1 MRKRTTILEYC
12 IAPKTFTELKEL
24 TKMSDAGLSKALQEL
39 INEGYLGK
47 TKDGKY
53 VATEKGLESKYK
65 EKFVDNMWF
74 KYYGLSDE
82 KIKMISELLKDEK
95 EFYLIVSKSNETL
108 DELTIMILLH
118 QLDLRNESQKT
129 SKID

>member
-1 MRKRTTILEYC
+1 
-12 IAPKTFTELKEL
+12 
-24 TKMSDAGLSKALQEL
+24 
-39 INEGYLGK
+39 
-47 TKDGKY
+47 
-53 VATEKGLESKYK
+53 
-65 EKFVDNMWF
+65 MWF

-95 EFYLIVSKSNETL
+95 EFYLIISKNNETL

-118 QLDLRNESQKT
+118 QLDLWNESQKT

>member
-1 MRKRTTILEYC
+1 
-12 IAPKTFTELKEL
+12 
-24 TKMSDAGLSKALQEL
+24 
-39 INEGYLGK
+39 
-47 TKDGKY
+47 
-53 VATEKGLESKYK
+53 
-65 EKFVDNMWF
+65 MWF

-118 QLDLRNESQKT
+118 QLDLWNESQKT

>member
-1 MRKRTTILEYC
+1 
-12 IAPKTFTELKEL
+12 
-24 TKMSDAGLSKALQEL
+24 
-39 INEGYLGK
+39 
-47 TKDGKY
+47 
-53 VATEKGLESKYK
+53 
-65 EKFVDNMWF
+65 MWF

-108 DELTIMILLH
+108 DELTIRILLH
-118 QLDLRNESQKT
+118 QLDLWNESQKT

>member
-1 MRKRTTILEYC
+1 ML
-12 IAPKTFTELKEL
+12 
-24 TKMSDAGLSKALQEL
+24 
-39 INEGYLGK
+39 
-47 TKDGKY
+47 
-53 VATEKGLESKYK
+53 
-65 EKFVDNMWF
+65 F

-118 QLDLRNESQKT
+118 QLDLWNESKKT

>member
-1 MRKRTTILEYC
+1 
-12 IAPKTFTELKEL
+12 
-24 TKMSDAGLSKALQEL
+24 
-39 INEGYLGK
+39 
-47 TKDGKY
+47 
-53 VATEKGLESKYK
+53 
-65 EKFVDNMWF
+65 MWF

>member
-1 MRKRTTILEYC
+1 ML
-12 IAPKTFTELKEL
+12 
-24 TKMSDAGLSKALQEL
+24 
-39 INEGYLGK
+39 
-47 TKDGKY
+47 
-53 VATEKGLESKYK
+53 
-65 EKFVDNMWF
+65 F
-74 KYYGLSDE
+74 KYYGLSDK

-118 QLDLRNESQKT
+118 QLDLWNESQKT

>member
-1 MRKRTTILEYC
+1 
-12 IAPKTFTELKEL
+12 
-24 TKMSDAGLSKALQEL
+24 
-39 INEGYLGK
+39 
-47 TKDGKY
+47 
-53 VATEKGLESKYK
+53 
-65 EKFVDNMWF
+65 MWF

-82 KIKMISELLKDEK
+82 KIQMISELLKDEK

-118 QLDLRNESQKT
+118 QLDLWNESQKT